1 MLITR
6 ENILDRF
13 SQNLKWATEIDF
25 ATAWTTENRGLYALQ
40 DRRPGLKVRAIVGLS
55 GNITEPKALRK
66 LADMGDQLRRA
77 DERQRLFHP
86 KVYIFRGTDR
96 RGTDRSVAWIG
107 SANFTG
113 RGFGGNE
120 KLLGNEEVLFETSD
134 TTAVECW
141 FNQLWAQCFP
151 LLKSDI
157 NKYEEHRRKN
167 LPRKPSKSWAPAMI
181 EQPPPMRLLDEVD
194 DWRSYVTALERCDR
208 WWKRW
213 SRRRHPENPWSVLEK
228 TNSWRSTIKGL
239 NDDVQRDWRE
249 LSDEVQSRLLGL
261 RKDHWALLGRMRGSA
276 KPIVFSR
283 YGEKIQKAIQ
293 LVVAADDGD
302 FPDVAIEAYAS
313 LVDLPGVGE
322 GIASRLLVLARPDRF
337 VSVNRKSRVGLAKC
351 FGPNMPTALGVPRN
365 YRKLLERIYGRTWFR
380 EPAPQDERGQDI
392 WRMRAALLDCFVYD
406 DTGE

>member
-13 SQNLKWATEIDF
+13 SQNLKWATEIDL
-25 ATAWTTENRGLYALQ
+25 ATAWTTENRGLCALQ
-40 DRRPGLKVRAIVGLS
+40 DQRPGPKVRAIVGLS
-55 GNITEPKALRK
+55 GNITEPNALRK
-66 LADMGDQLRRA
+66 LASMGDQLRRV

-96 RGTDRSVAWIG
+96 SVAWIG

-113 RGFGGNE
+113 LGFG
-120 KLLGNEEVLFETSD
+120 GNEEVLFETSD
-134 TTAVECW
+134 TTTVECW
-141 FNQLWAQCFP
+141 FNQLWVQCIP

-157 NKYEEHRRKN
+157 NKYDAHRRKN
-167 LPRKPSKSWAPAMI
+167 PPRKPSKSWTPTMI
-181 EQPPPMRLLDEVD
+181 EQPPPLRLLDEVD

-213 SRRRHPENPWSVLEK
+213 SRRHHPENPWSVLEK
-228 TNSWRSTIKGL
+228 THSWRSTIKGL
-239 NDDVQRDWRE
+239 NGDVQRDWSE

-276 KPIVFSR
+276 KPIVFNR
-283 YGEKIQKAIQ
+283 YGEKIQEAIQ

-313 LVDLPGVGE
+313 LWGLPDIGE
-322 GIASRLLVLARPDRF
+322 VLRAGCWRLPNRTAS
-337 VSVNRKSRVGLAKC
+337 
-351 FGPNMPTALGVPRN
+351 
-365 YRKLLERIYGRTWFR
+365 YR
-380 EPAPQDERGQDI
+380 
-392 WRMRAALLDCFVYD
+392 
-406 DTGE
+406 

>member
-13 SQNLKWATEIDF
+13 SQNLKWATEVDL
-25 ATAWTTENRGLYALQ
+25 ATAWTTENRGLCALQ
-40 DRRPGLKVRAIVGLS
+40 DRRPGLEVRAIVGLS
-55 GNITEPKALRK
+55 GNITEPEALRK
-66 LADMGDQLRRA
+66 LASMGDQLRRA

-96 RGTDRSVAWIG
+96 SVAWIG

-113 RGFGGNE
+113 LGFG
-120 KLLGNEEVLFETSD
+120 GNEEVLFETSD
-134 TTAVECW
+134 TTTVECW
-141 FNQLWAQCFP
+141 FNQLWVQCIP

-157 NKYEEHRRKN
+157 NKYEAHRRKN
-167 LPRKPSKSWAPAMI
+167 PSRKPSKSWTPTMI
-181 EQPPPMRLLDEVD
+181 EQPPPLRLLDEVD
-194 DWRSYVTALERCDR
+194 GWRSYVTALERCGR

-213 SRRRHPENPWSVLEK
+213 SRRHHPENPWSVLEK
-228 TNSWRSTIKGL
+228 THSWRSTIKGL
-239 NDDVQRDWRE
+239 NGDVQRDWSE

-276 KPIVFSR
+276 KPIVFNR
-283 YGEKIQKAIQ
+283 YGEKIQEAIQ

-313 LVDLPGVGE
+313 LWGLPDIGE
-322 GIASRLLVLARPDRF
+322 GIASRLLALAKPDRF

-351 FGPNMPTALGVPRN
+351 FGPNMPTALGVPKN

-392 WRMRAALLDCFVYD
+392 WSMRAALLDCFVYD

>member
-6 ENILDRF
+6 ENILDCF
-13 SQNLKWATEIDF
+13 SQNLKWATEIDL
-25 ATAWTTENRGLYALQ
+25 ATAWTTENRGLCALQ

-55 GNITEPKALRK
+55 GNITEPEALRK
-66 LADMGDQLRRA
+66 LASMGDQLRRA
-77 DERQRLFHP
+77 DERRRLFHP
-86 KVYIFRGTDR
+86 KVYIF

-113 RGFGGNE
+113 LGFG
-120 KLLGNEEVLFETSD
+120 GNEEVLFETLD
-134 TTAVECW
+134 TTSVECW
-141 FNQLWAQCFP
+141 FNQLWVQCYP

-157 NKYEEHRRKN
+157 NKYDAHRRKTP
-167 LPRKPSKSWAPAMI
+167 PRKPSKSWTPAII
-181 EQPPPMRLLDEVD
+181 EQPPPSRLLDEVD

-213 SRRRHPENPWSVLEK
+213 SRRHHPENPWSVLEK
-228 TNSWRSTIKGL
+228 THSWRSTIKGL
-239 NDDVQRDWRE
+239 NGDVQRDWSE
-249 LSDEVQSRLLGL
+249 LGDEVQSRLLGL

-276 KPIVFSR
+276 KPIVFNR

-302 FPDVAIEAYAS
+302 FPEVAIEAYAS
-313 LVDLPGVGE
+313 LWDLPDIGE
-322 GIASRLLVLARPDRF
+322 GIASRLLALAKPDRF

-351 FGPNMPTALGVPRN
+351 FGPDMPTALGVPKN
-365 YRKLLERIYGRTWFR
+365 YRKLLERIYRRTWFR